1 MAEALS
7 TLGQSNPKA
16 TTDTDLFTVAASTQ
30 VAVSLISA
38 CNQSSSVA
46 ATFRVAVVPT
56 GDTLAAKHYVYFDV
70 DLDPRASF
78 TEKVGWGMQAGD
90 KVVVRAS
97 SANVS
102 FGAWGSKVT

>member
-7 TLGQSNPKA
+7 TLGQSNPPA

-46 ATFRVAVVPT
+46 ATFRVAVVP
-56 GDTLAAKHYVYFDV
+56 
-70 DLDPRASF
+70 RASF